1 MLYLAA
7 QPLLDG
13 LLGEDEEEPSL
24 PQPLLDLISAKTGE
38 EASVESLT
46 SVSQKMASLKVNLL
60 NQSLLLQKITEEGEV
75 GEIARMASLGLPH
88 SGSWL
93 SVVPSPALGL

>member
-1 MLYLAA
+1 MHRRHMLYLAA

-46 SVSQKMASLKVNLL
+46 GVSQNMAIGQLK
-60 NQSLLLQKITEEGEV
+60 GEPP
-75 GEIARMASLGLPH
+75 EPIS
-88 SGSWL
+88 
-93 SVVPSPALGL
+93 PSPKNH